1 MKYLIDTCVISEFT
15 KKTPDTKVIDFL
27 NSVEQDDMYIS
38 VLSIGE
44 IKKGIAKLHDINK
57 QKDLSVWLNDVLLE
71 NYKDNLVD
79 INFQVIDKWGE
90 MVGSYE
96 KNGIVLP
103 VIDSLLVASAIYYD
117 MIFVTRNIKDIKVL
131 ECNYFNP
138 WEK

>member
-15 KKTPDTKVIDFL
+15 KKTPDIKIIDFL
-27 NSVEQDDMYIS
+27 DSLDQDNVYLS

-44 IKKGIAKLHDINK
+44 IKKGIARLNDINK
-57 QKDLSVWLNDVLLE
+57 QKELSAWLNDVLLK

-79 INFQVIDKWGE
+79 IDIQVIGRWGE
-90 MVGSYE
+90 IVGSYE

-103 VIDSLLVASAIYYD
+103 VIDSLLAASAIYYD
-117 MIFVTRNIKDIKVL
+117 MIFVTRNVKDIKIL

-138 WEK
+138 WGK

>member
-131 ECNYFNP
+131 ECNCIFR
-138 WEK
+138 